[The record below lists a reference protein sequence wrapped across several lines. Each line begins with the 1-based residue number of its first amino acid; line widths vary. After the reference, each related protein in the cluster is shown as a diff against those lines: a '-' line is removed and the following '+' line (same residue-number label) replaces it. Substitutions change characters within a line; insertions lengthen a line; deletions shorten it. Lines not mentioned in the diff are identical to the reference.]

1 MQVQRHC
8 SGDMFDIF
16 KEHREASVVEMESKK
31 RKVGDEIR
39 EVGDQN
45 FGSCSESN
53 GSDWKKPF
61 LDKWHDVT
69 CLFKGPPSEC
79 RERAE
84 ARRQVWMLLQ

>member
-39 EVGDQN
+39 EVGDQV
-45 FGSCSESN
+45 S
-53 GSDWKKPF
+53 
-61 LDKWHDVT
+61 
-69 CLFKGPPSEC
+69 
-79 RERAE
+79 
-84 ARRQVWMLLQ
+84 

>member
-1 MQVQRHC
+1 MKSEKWVIR
-8 SGDMFDIF
+8 S
-16 KEHREASVVEMESKK
+16 HRALETKARTLAPALS
-31 RKVGDEIR
+31 R
-39 EVGDQN
+39 
-45 FGSCSESN
+45 N